1 MSKGSPILRASSF
14 NTLPRKDVSPLR
26 PPRLNGPFRQS
37 SYRQASS
44 FRQSS
49 SFRHLNSSASM
60 PEFSLTPHTPSPI
73 PAAGQPRVKG
83 ILWKQGGGRSLFG
96 QANWKKRYCVIIG
109 DNLFY
114 YANRQAYIKNQRHL
128 KKPYRLQDCDVHFVR
143 VSEEAETSHDIQKH
157 KSKSRQ
163 PAFYFTIQPRNSEM
177 RALHL
182 RAATLAERDEWVR
195 NIRDVEVSNMIDL
208 LQVL

>member
-1 MSKGSPILRASSF
+1 MEGITKSEKRTARRKRMLQRDLVSKLVSVVQFGKKHAPLAKRTLVSSASF
-14 NTLPRKDVSPLR
+14 NT
-26 PPRLNGPFRQS
+26 
-37 SYRQASS
+37 
-44 FRQSS
+44 
-49 SFRHLNSSASM
+49 
-60 PEFSLTPHTPSPI
+60 
-73 PAAGQPRVKG
+73 GQPRLKG

-114 YANRQAYIKNQRHL
+114 YTNRQAYITNQRHL
-128 KKPYRLQDCDVHFVR
+128 KKPYHLQDCDVHFVS
-143 VSEEAETSHDIQKH
+143 VTKEAETSHDIQKH
-157 KSKSRQ
+157 KNKSRQ

-195 NIRDVEVSNMIDL
+195 NIREVEVSNMIDL

>member
-1 MSKGSPILRASSF
+1 MEGITKSEKRSARRKRMLQRVLLSKLISLVQFGKKHAPLAKR
-14 NTLPRKDVSPLR
+14 TLV
-26 PPRLNGPFRQS
+26 
-37 SYRQASS
+37 
-44 FRQSS
+44 
-49 SFRHLNSSASM
+49 SSAS
-60 PEFSLTPHTPSPI
+60 FSTT
-73 PAAGQPRVKG
+73 GQPRLKG

-114 YANRQAYIKNQRHL
+114 YANRQSYIKNQRHL

>member
-1 MSKGSPILRASSF
+1 MEGITKSEERAARRKRMLQRVLLSKLISLVQFGKKHAPLAKR
-14 NTLPRKDVSPLR
+14 TLV
-26 PPRLNGPFRQS
+26 
-37 SYRQASS
+37 
-44 FRQSS
+44 
-49 SFRHLNSSASM
+49 SSAS
-60 PEFSLTPHTPSPI
+60 FSTT
-73 PAAGQPRVKG
+73 GQPRLKG

-114 YANRQAYIKNQRHL
+114 YANRQSYIKNQRHL